1 MSDAMISSNNTSKP
15 TIKTKL
21 KSGWLI
27 WLVVIMM
34 LSAGLGIR
42 LYDLT
47 DPPMDFH
54 PTRQLRGAI
63 IARSI
68 YLNILPNADPQDRQL
83 ATTYAG
89 LTGRY
94 EPPILETLVAY
105 TYRMMGKEEFWIARI
120 YNAFFWLLGGV
131 CLFLLGRRM
140 TNATAGLIAL
150 GYYLFLPF
158 AAQASRSFQPDPG
171 MVMWLV
177 IFSYALYRWGEPHSL
192 KWAIITGIAG
202 GIAIFTKPV
211 AVYIVGAASIVVV
224 VFSFGLWQ
232 SLRRLQVWMMAILMA
247 LPSFIYYLLLGSGN
261 AADYIANWTVALSH
275 LIIEPAFYVRWLS
288 FVQNWMGF
296 SVILLAL
303 IGVIITTPRNKA
315 LLCGLWVGYFIYGLT
330 LPYQMYTHNY
340 YHLQLVPILAL
351 SLAAV
356 GQVLSEH
363 LRKQSRFWQILF
375 AGVALVGMIFPC
387 WVAIATLKADDY
399 RKEPAYWHGIGELL
413 PVDGKIIALTQ
424 DYGYRLMYYG
434 WRKVDL
440 WQTSSEQDLAEL
452 RGREKEFSTRFSNK
466 IEGKDYFLV
475 TAMGQWKNQPTLQKT
490 LTNNYPLIAEGD
502 GYLLFD
508 LAHPLTP

>member
-1 MSDAMISSNNTSKP
+1 MSTDMPKIIARKSNTEWL
-15 TIKTKL
+15 T
-21 KSGWLI
+21 WLI
-27 WLVVIMM
+27 VIVM
-34 LSAGLGIR
+34 LLAGLAIR

-68 YLNILPNADPQDRQL
+68 YLNMLPSADPVQRQL
-83 ATTYAG
+83 ATSFAG

-94 EPPILETLVAY
+94 EPPILETLVAN
-105 TYRMMGKEEFWIARI
+105 TYRTIGQELFWISRV
-120 YNAFFWLLGGV
+120 YNSVFWLVGGV
-131 CLFLLGRRM
+131 FIFLLGRCM
-140 TNATAGLIAL
+140 ANIGGGLIAL

-177 IFSYALYRWGEPHSL
+177 IFAYSVYRWGEEKSWN
-192 KWAIITGIAG
+192 WAVVTGIAG
-202 GIAIFTKPV
+202 GLAILTKPV
-211 AVYIVGAASIVVV
+211 AVYIVGVTSIAVVL
-224 VFSFGLWQ
+224 FSLGLRHF
-232 SLRRLQVWMMAILMA
+232 LRHLQVWIMAFLMVI
-247 LPSFIYYLLLGSGN
+247 PSFGYYLLLGGSN
-261 AADYIANWTVALSH
+261 AADYLANWTVALSH
-275 LIIEPAFYVRWLS
+275 LIVEPAFYVRWLS

-303 IGVIITTPRNKA
+303 IGVIIASPRNKA
-315 LLCGLWVGYFIYGLT
+315 LLCGLWVGYFVYGLT

-351 SLAAV
+351 SLTPL
-356 GQVLSEH
+356 GQVLLER
-363 LRKQSRFWQILF
+363 LEGQSIFWKVIL
-375 AGVALVGMIFPC
+375 AGVALLAVIFPC
-387 WVAIATLKADDY
+387 WVAISTLKAEDF
-399 RKEPAYWHGIGELL
+399 RKEPAYWQEIGDLL

-434 WRKVDL
+434 WRKVTL
-440 WQTSSEQDLAEL
+440 WQTSSEQNLAEL
-452 RGREKEFSTRFSNK
+452 RDREKEFSTSFSNR

-475 TAMGQWKNQPTLQKT
+475 TAMGQWKSQPTLQKT
-490 LTNNYPLIAEGD
+490 LTENYPLIAEGD